1 MIGYYVRGFV
11 NLLFIPETRFF
22 IVEIQALDN
31 SGDWETAK
39 STAFFTGSV
48 FEEWTDWKLLP
59 GRGSDCQQLGSSAAL
74 WFFYFHSSFCEV
86 ERKYLELFMLHYF
99 LDGYAAAFKLS
110 FLRTI
115 L

>member
-1 MIGYYVRGFV
+1 MFQALSFQAVARKIVCLRMIRYYVRGFV

-48 FEEWTDWKLLP
+48 FEQWTD
-59 GRGSDCQQLGSSAAL
+59 
-74 WFFYFHSSFCEV
+74 
-86 ERKYLELFMLHYF
+86 
-99 LDGYAAAFKLS
+99 
-110 FLRTI
+110 
-115 L
+115 

>member
-48 FEEWTDWKLLP
+48 FEEWTD
-59 GRGSDCQQLGSSAAL
+59 
-74 WFFYFHSSFCEV
+74 
-86 ERKYLELFMLHYF
+86 
-99 LDGYAAAFKLS
+99 
-110 FLRTI
+110 
-115 L
+115 